1 MRLTIKQLR
10 FCSDPALQS
19 SSLKRICCFS
29 LSRKDLIT
37 SQIQAFITV
46 VGHFSYRKE
55 FNTKLCA
62 RLLPFVDNPPLSVIV
77 RMNIC
82 EGQLCYVRMAQIRK
96 SAEDEDIPVDARS
109 VVGKFDVHDGLQ
121 FRSGQITSVGVFEL
135 DMEPGERIDG
145 NPAVEGLQQQAAI
158 IAHTQESFAD
168 LFGRDIQ
175 IPVAETLALLT
186 DIGLDI
192 FQLLVD
198 ALRFE
203 TFAGSLVGF
212 GIPERGTNGEFATEL
227 RHRTIV
233 MRPITGT

>member
-1 MRLTIKQLR
+1 MI
-10 FCSDPALQS
+10 P
-19 SSLKRICCFS
+19 
-29 LSRKDLIT
+29 
-37 SQIQAFITV
+37 V
-46 VGHFSYRKE
+46 V
-55 FNTKLCA
+55 
-62 RLLPFVDNPPLSVIV
+62 V
-77 RMNIC
+77 RVNI
-82 EGQLCYVRMAQIRK
+82 GVSQLCNVRMAQARK
-96 SAEDEDIPVDARS
+96 GAENEDIPVDACS

-203 TFAGSLVGF
+203 AFAGGFVGF
-212 GIPERGTNGEFATEL
+212 GIPERGANGEFAAEL